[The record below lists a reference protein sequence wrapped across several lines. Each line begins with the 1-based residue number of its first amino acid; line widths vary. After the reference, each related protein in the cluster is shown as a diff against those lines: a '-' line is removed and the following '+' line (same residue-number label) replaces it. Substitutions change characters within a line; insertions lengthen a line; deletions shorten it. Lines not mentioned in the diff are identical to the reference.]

1 MAWPNESLLAK
12 VSGRNSG
19 HWVVLRRIA
28 TGLDFG
34 LCWTHNPIMT
44 TKALTHKSFDAATA
58 LTVVR
63 LTLQGALLGVAI
75 VGIFT
80 QAQHYDVA
88 GAIAGGLI
96 VLIAK
101 LKHFF

>member
-1 MAWPNESLLAK
+1 
-12 VSGRNSG
+12 
-19 HWVVLRRIA
+19 VLRRVA

-34 LCWTHNPIMT
+34 LCWTQNPTMT

-58 LTVVR
+58 LTVIR